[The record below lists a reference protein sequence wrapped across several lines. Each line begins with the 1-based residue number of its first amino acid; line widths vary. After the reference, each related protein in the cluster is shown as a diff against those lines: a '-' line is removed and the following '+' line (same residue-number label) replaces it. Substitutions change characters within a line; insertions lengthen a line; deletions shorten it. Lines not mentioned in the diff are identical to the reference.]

1 MATFVLVHGSWAG
14 SVVWRQLAPRLR
26 KAGHEVYAPTL
37 TGIGER
43 KHLLNREI
51 DLDTHIQDVIGVID
65 EEDLSD
71 IVLVGNSYGGMV
83 ISGVADRVPEKVA
96 SLVYLDA
103 FVPENGQSLFSLL
116 PPGRRLAT
124 VPGEDWL
131 VAPIPS
137 ASFGLKRP
145 EVIALCG
152 GEERAAPARHPHL
165 AGTADGR
172 HWSCQT
178 EDVYPGHG
186 SRALHPVL
194 RQAEERSGL
203 DGAHLALHY
212 FHAAR
217 NARRTDSHP
226 AEGDSLEG
234 VGPGPVQDS
243 LFCRRAAPQQLWRLA
258 ASRQPQLSLL
268 RAK

>member
-37 TGIGER
+37 TGIGAR

-65 EEDLSD
+65 DADLSD

-116 PPGRRLAT
+116 PLTGVLPTA
-124 VPGEDWL
+124 PGEDWL
-131 VAPIPS
+131 VVPIPS
-137 ASFGLKRP
+137 ASFGFKRP
-145 EVIALCG
+145 EVIALWERKSGPHPLATLTQPLQLTG
-152 GEERAAPARHPHL
+152 GIARVRQKMYILGTDPARFTQFYDKVKNDPGWTVHTLPCTTFMQL
-165 AGTADGR
+165 EMPDELTAI
-172 HWSCQT
+172 
-178 EDVYPGHG
+178 
-186 SRALHPVL
+186 
-194 RQAEERSGL
+194 
-203 DGAHLALHY
+203 
-212 FHAAR
+212 
-217 NARRTDSHP
+217 
-226 AEGDSLEG
+226 
-234 VGPGPVQDS
+234 
-243 LFCRRAAPQQLWRLA
+243 
-258 ASRQPQLSLL
+258 LL
-268 RAK
+268 KAIP

>member
-14 SVVWRQLAPRLR
+14 SVVWRELAPRLR

-37 TGIGER
+37 TGLGAR

-65 EEDLSD
+65 DADLSD

-103 FVPENGQSLFSLL
+103 FVPENGQSSVSLL
-116 PPGRRLAT
+116 PPGAHLAT

-137 ASFGLKRP
+137 ASFGFKRP
-145 EVIALCG
+145 EVIALWEAKSTPHPLATLSQPIQLTG
-152 GEERAAPARHPHL
+152 GIGRVKQKMFILGTEPARFTQFYDKVKNDPGWTVHTLPCTTFMQL
-165 AGTADGR
+165 EMPDELTAI
-172 HWSCQT
+172 
-178 EDVYPGHG
+178 
-186 SRALHPVL
+186 
-194 RQAEERSGL
+194 
-203 DGAHLALHY
+203 
-212 FHAAR
+212 
-217 NARRTDSHP
+217 
-226 AEGDSLEG
+226 
-234 VGPGPVQDS
+234 
-243 LFCRRAAPQQLWRLA
+243 
-258 ASRQPQLSLL
+258 LL
-268 RAK
+268 KAIP

>member
-37 TGIGER
+37 TGIGAR
-43 KHLLNREI
+43 KHLLSREI

-65 EEDLSD
+65 DADLSD

-103 FVPENGQSLFSLL
+103 FLPENGQSLFSLL
-116 PPGRRLAT
+116 PPEAHLAT
-124 VPGEDWL
+124 VPGQDWL
-131 VAPIPS
+131 VSPPTS
-137 ASFGLKRP
+137 AVFGLERP
-145 EVIALCG
+145 EVIALWEAKSG
-152 GEERAAPARHPHL
+152 PHPLATGAAN
-165 AGTADGR
+165 GR
-172 HWSCQT
+172 RWSCQT
-178 EDVYPGHG
+178 EDVYPRHG

-194 RQAEERSGL
+194 RQSEERSGL
-203 DGAHLALHY
+203 DCAHLALHY

-217 NARRTDSHP
+217 NA
-226 AEGDSLEG
+226 
-234 VGPGPVQDS
+234 
-243 LFCRRAAPQQLWRLA
+243 
-258 ASRQPQLSLL
+258 
-268 RAK
+268 

>member
-37 TGIGER
+37 TGAR
-43 KHLLNREI
+43 KHLLSREI

-65 EEDLSD
+65 DADLSD

-103 FVPENGQSLFSLL
+103 FVPENVQSSLSLL
-116 PPGRRLAT
+116 PPDLRLRT
-124 VPGEDWL
+124 VPGKDWL
-131 VAPIPS
+131 VAPIPA

-145 EVIALCG
+145 EVVALWEGKSTPHPLATLTQPIQLTG
-152 GEERAAPARHPHL
+152 GIGRVRQKMYILATDPARFN
-165 AGTADGR
+165 
-172 HWSCQT
+172 
-178 EDVYPGHG
+178 
-186 SRALHPVL
+186 PVL

-217 NARRTDSHP
+217 NARRTDGHP
-226 AEGDSLEG
+226 AEGASLEG
-234 VGPGPVQDS
+234 VGPGPVQNARSADGPHLS
-243 LFCRRAAPQQLWRLA
+243 SCGDQRHLGSRSRRSYLPVE
-258 ASRQPQLSLL
+258 
-268 RAK
+268 